1 MTRSELKARARAQLG
16 NRIFGSLWMY
26 ALLACL
32 IVSALSGA
40 AGSVIP
46 GIGALIV
53 IGPMS
58 YGLNYVFLKQ
68 ARDGQEMQLGDLF
81 KGFTDDFGQTF
92 LIGLLTSIFI
102 MLWSLLF
109 VIPGIV
115 KAYAY
120 SMAYYIK
127 VDHPDYDWRRCI
139 SESQAMMKGHKG
151 ELFMLDLSFIGW
163 LIVGAMCAGV
173 GTLWVAPYME
183 ASRAQFYESIKT
195 YVLPE
200 NF

>member
-1 MTRSELKARARAQLG
+1 MTRQELKARARAQLG
-16 NRIFGSLWMY
+16 KNIFGSIWMY
-26 ALLACL
+26 ALLACF
-32 IVSALSGA
+32 IVGAISAA

-46 GIGALIV
+46 GVGALIV

-92 LIGLLTSIFI
+92 LIGLMTGIFTF
-102 MLWSLLF
+102 LWSLLF

-127 VDHPDYDWRRCI
+127 IDHPEYDWRQCI
-139 SESQAMMKGHKG
+139 DESQAMMKGHKG

-163 LIVGAMCAGV
+163 LIVGSMCLGV
-173 GTLWVAPYME
+173 GTLWVTPYME
-183 ASRAQFYESIKT
+183 ASHAQFYESIKS

-200 NF
+200 

>member
-1 MTRSELKARARAQLG
+1 MTRHEIKTRAKAQLG
-16 NRIFGSLWMY
+16 NKIFGSIWMI
-26 ALLACL
+26 ALAACF
-32 IVSALSGA
+32 IFTVICGA

-53 IGPMS
+53 IGPMT
-58 YGLNYVFLKQ
+58 YGMDYVFLKQ

-81 KGFTDDFGQTF
+81 RGFTDDFGQTF
-92 LIGLLTSIFI
+92 LIGLLTYIFTF
-102 MLWSLLF
+102 LWGLLF
-109 VIPGIV
+109 IIPGIV
-115 KAYAY
+115 KFYGY

-127 VDHPDYDWRRCI
+127 VDHPDYNWRQCLD
-139 SESQAMMKGHKG
+139 ESQAMMKGHKG

-163 LIVGAMCAGV
+163 LIVGALCAGI
-173 GTLWVAPYME
+173 GTLWVTPYME
-183 ASRAQFYESIKT
+183 ASRAQFYESIKS